1 MTSIKTFE
9 TSEDAQ
15 ATVNEVFE
23 KALIKFTG
31 AKGVVL
37 VDNIAHAIELGLRYN
52 KPKMY
57 ATIPTQAPVDVA
69 MTLSI
74 LDIEYM
80 VDDEDQWDKYYRING
95 STVYDCRD
103 HFAKDMFETD
113 NPNQRRMMCV
123 SFGEGAP
130 LEIGHGA
137 AILTNDRAAY
147 DWLVKAAN
155 GGRNPKVIE
164 EKQKEYD
171 IGYYYQM
178 CSADAHS
185 GIQLLNN
192 LAINDLGSKRYKKYR
207 GLRDITINK

>member
-1 MTSIKTFE
+1 MTTETMSETTEEAVPATINEKFE
-9 TSEDAQ
+9 Q
-15 ATVNEVFE
+15 L
-23 KALIKFTG
+23 LIEFTG

-37 VDNIAHAIELGLRYN
+37 VDNIAHAIELGLRYDR
-52 KPKMY
+52 PKMY
-57 ATIPTQAPVDVA
+57 ATIPSQAPVDVA
-69 MTLSI
+69 MTMSM

-80 VDDEDQWDKYYRING
+80 LDDEDKWDEYYRING
-95 STVYDCRD
+95 SIVYDCRD
-103 HFAKDMFETD
+103 HFAKDMFQTD
-113 NPNQRRMMCV
+113 NPNQRRLMCI
-123 SFGEGAP
+123 SFGEDAP

-171 IGYYYQM
+171 IGYQYQM
-178 CSADAHS
+178 RSSDAHS

-192 LAINDLGSKRYKKYR
+192 LAINDTDKGYKAYR
-207 GLRDITINK
+207 SLRDITINK